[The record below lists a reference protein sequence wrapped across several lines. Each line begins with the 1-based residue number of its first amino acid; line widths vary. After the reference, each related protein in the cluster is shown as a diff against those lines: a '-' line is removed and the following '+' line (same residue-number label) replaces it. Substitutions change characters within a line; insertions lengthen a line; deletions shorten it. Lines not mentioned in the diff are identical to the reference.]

1 MIFLNKATDSAEA
14 IFGKKFGPRPAPRIV
29 LRCATNAGHDGKTKN
44 RSRKSFRDRHWG
56 AVQSCKLLSKRQT
69 MILATITDSLHV
81 DEVGEQEVVGRIREL
96 SMSYTFRTK
105 GRDS

>member
-1 MIFLNKATDSAEA
+1 
-14 IFGKKFGPRPAPRIV
+14 
-29 LRCATNAGHDGKTKN
+29 
-44 RSRKSFRDRHWG
+44 
-56 AVQSCKLLSKRQT
+56 

-105 GRDS
+105 GRDSRVNGSQRFVLSYSRCQ